1 MKRILIASAC
11 MAISN
16 VAMAWGDECDQTR
29 KLERTVSVAEAKELV
44 VKAGAGELE
53 IVGENRSDIV
63 IKAELC
69 SDDAEALAKMD
80 VTDNTNGD
88 TTTIRT
94 VYPDRSLFGGY
105 DHARI
110 DLKLTVPE
118 KMMLDVDD
126 SSGEAEV
133 KNVAALNM
141 RDSSGSLEI
150 EKIAGDLTVVDSSGS
165 LEIKDVLGDVSVT
178 DSSGGIEASYISGNF
193 VVEVDSSGG
202 IDVDNVKKNVLIKR
216 DSSGSIKVQNV
227 GGDFSVLADGS
238 GGISYDRVAG
248 KVTLPR

>member
-16 VAMAWGDECDQTR
+16 AALAWGNECDETR
-29 KLERTVSVAEAKELV
+29 TLERTVSIAEATELV
-44 VKAGAGELE
+44 VKAGAGELQ
-53 IVGENRSDIV
+53 IVGENRSDIL
-63 IKAELC
+63 IKATLC
-69 SDDAEALAKMD
+69 SDDAKALTKMD
-80 VTDNTNGD
+80 VTDDTSGK

-94 VYPDRSLFGGY
+94 IYPDRSLFSGY

-110 DLKLTVPE
+110 DLTLKVPE
-118 KMMLDVDD
+118 KMVLDVDD
-126 SSGEAEV
+126 SSGEAEI
-133 KNVAALNM
+133 KNVAALDM
-141 RDSSGSLEI
+141 RDSSGPLEI
-150 EKIAGDLTVVDSSGS
+150 EKIAGDLTVVDSSGN

-216 DSSGSIKVQNV
+216 DSSGGITVKNV
-227 GGDFSVLADGS
+227 GGDFTVLADGS
-238 GGISYDRVAG
+238 GGVNYERVAG